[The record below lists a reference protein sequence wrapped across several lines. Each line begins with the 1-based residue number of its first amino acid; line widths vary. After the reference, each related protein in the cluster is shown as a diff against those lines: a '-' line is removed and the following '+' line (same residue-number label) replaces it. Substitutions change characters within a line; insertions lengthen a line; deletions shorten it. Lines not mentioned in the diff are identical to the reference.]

1 MVKGEKGI
9 NGARIYDENPKNLRL
24 KLKFIN
30 LFIFMKNLSL
40 NKIFILLFPKRRVE
54 LFIFDWDG
62 TLWDS
67 PRIFHYFSEL
77 SKKLRK
83 QKKLSEKEKIEIIE
97 RLRKKQ
103 AQMQELRKIES
114 FIYSLAMLIFR
125 EHPKKYAIEAIKFLK
140 KKKKKIAIF
149 TDARK
154 SRVIFYLKKYNIEVD
169 YLVTSREIKNFKPS
183 SLGIEL
189 LLFAS
194 NTKKSE
200 AIMIG
205 DSKEDIL
212 AAKNIGIKSI
222 AIGDGFGNIEELS
235 QISDFSFKDF
245 HSFYEWIRK
254 NLNKI

>member
-1 MVKGEKGI
+1 
-9 NGARIYDENPKNLRL
+9 
-24 KLKFIN
+24 
-30 LFIFMKNLSL
+30 
-40 NKIFILLFPKRRVE
+40 VE

-77 SKKLRK
+77 TKKLRK

-103 AQMQELRKIES
+103 AQMQKLRKIES

-140 KKKKKIAIF
+140 EKKKKIAIF
-149 TDARK
+149 TDARR
-154 SRVIFYLKKYNIEVD
+154 SRVIFYLKKYNIQVD

-189 LLFAS
+189 LLFAT
-194 NTKKSE
+194 NTNKNK

-245 HSFYEWIRK
+245 PSFYEWLRK
-254 NLNKI
+254 NLSKI